1 MSFISIHGDSED
13 GYASL
18 DSFQVLED
26 DPERVCEVIP
36 SLAEIIECEAGQFEC
51 PDDHS
56 CINEVCE
63 PVSHYSIW
71 NQNVTT
77 SKFHKAN
84 SYLGCSQFL
93 RRPQKRFNV
102 KSNP

>member
-1 MSFISIHGDSED
+1 MSVPLDKLPSFFSLKVSFISIHGDSED

-26 DPERVCEVIP
+26 DPERVCEIIP

-56 CINEVCE
+56 CINEVSE
-63 PVSHYSIW
+63 YGLY
-71 NQNVTT
+71 
-77 SKFHKAN
+77 F
-84 SYLGCSQFL
+84 
-93 RRPQKRFNV
+93 
-102 KSNP
+102 KSFFF

>member
-18 DSFQVLED
+18 DNFQVLED
-26 DPERVCEVIP
+26 DPERVCEIIP

-56 CINEVCE
+56 CINEVSEYGLSPC
-63 PVSHYSIW
+63 
-71 NQNVTT
+71 
-77 SKFHKAN
+77 
-84 SYLGCSQFL
+84 LGL
-93 RRPQKRFNV
+93 IYYA
-102 KSNP
+102 